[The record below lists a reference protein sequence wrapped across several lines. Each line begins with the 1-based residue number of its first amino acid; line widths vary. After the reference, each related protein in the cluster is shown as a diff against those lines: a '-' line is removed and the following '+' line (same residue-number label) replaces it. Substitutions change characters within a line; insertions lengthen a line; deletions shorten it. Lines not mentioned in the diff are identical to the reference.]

1 MLVVA
6 RMERGMVLNKNEAI
20 RTFFL
25 KHADQL
31 TEEWYESIE
40 DNDPESVYAS
50 TYPEVISVL
59 KEQNNEF
66 HSYIADVFIR
76 SEKEFF
82 DSFETWI
89 VKIAEDGEHARTPIH
104 YIIREFF
111 RVRKQYLTYLNRFVE
126 EHEQEIT
133 QGELDEWNKL
143 IVRVFDITVYK
154 FVEEH
159 HQHSK
164 RLLEAHKELINELSS
179 PVIPLSDHIAILP
192 LVGDIDTARARRIL
206 ENTLTRCAEQQ
217 VSHLYIDISGVV
229 IVDTMVAHQ
238 IFQLIDALKLIG
250 VESTI
255 SGVRPE
261 IAITASHL
269 GLSFEN
275 ISTKSTLANAMA
287 SRMRK

>member
-1 MLVVA
+1 
-6 RMERGMVLNKNEAI
+6 MERGIVLNKNEAL
-20 RTFFL
+20 RMFFL
-25 KHADQL
+25 RHADQL

-50 TYPEVISVL
+50 THPEVISVL
-59 KEQNNEF
+59 KDQNNEF
-66 HSYIADVFIR
+66 HLYIADVFIK

-89 VKIAEDGEHARTPIH
+89 LKIAEDGEHVRTPIH

-111 RVRKQYLTYLNRFVE
+111 RVRKQYLTYLNQFVE
-126 EHEQEIT
+126 EYEQDIT
-133 QGELDEWNKL
+133 QEELDEWNEL

-159 HQHSK
+159 HQHAK

-192 LVGDIDTARARRIL
+192 LVGDIDTARASRIL

-217 VSHLYIDISGVV
+217 VNHLYIDISGVV

-275 ISTKSTLANAMA
+275 ISTESTLANAMA

>member
-1 MLVVA
+1 M
-6 RMERGMVLNKNEAI
+6 
-20 RTFFL
+20 
-25 KHADQL
+25 
-31 TEEWYESIE
+31 
-40 DNDPESVYAS
+40 
-50 TYPEVISVL
+50 
-59 KEQNNEF
+59 
-66 HSYIADVFIR
+66 
-76 SEKEFF
+76 
-82 DSFETWI
+82 
-89 VKIAEDGEHARTPIH
+89 
-104 YIIREFF
+104 
-111 RVRKQYLTYLNRFVE
+111 RKQYLTYLNQFVE
-126 EHEQEIT
+126 EYEQIIT
-133 QGELDEWNKL
+133 QEEIDEWNEL

-159 HQHSK
+159 DQHSK

-217 VSHLYIDISGVV
+217 VNHLYIDISGVV

-287 SRMRK
+287 SRMKR

>member
-1 MLVVA
+1 MIAVA
-6 RMERGMVLNKNEAI
+6 GMERGIVLNKNEAL
-20 RTFFL
+20 RMFFL

-50 TYPEVISVL
+50 THPEVISVL
-59 KEQNNEF
+59 KDQNNEF
-66 HSYIADVFIR
+66 HLYIADVFIK

-89 VKIAEDGEHARTPIH
+89 LKIAEDGEHVRTPIH

-111 RVRKQYLTYLNRFVE
+111 RVRKQYLTYLNQFVE
-126 EHEQEIT
+126 EYEQNIT
-133 QGELDEWNKL
+133 QEEIDEWNEL

-206 ENTLTRCAEQQ
+206 ENTLTRRAEQQ
-217 VSHLYIDISGVV
+217 VNHLYIDISGVV

>member
-1 MLVVA
+1 MIVVA
-6 RMERGMVLNKNEAI
+6 RMERGIVLNKNEAL
-20 RTFFL
+20 RMFFL

-50 TYPEVISVL
+50 THPEVISVL
-59 KEQNNEF
+59 KDQNNEF
-66 HSYIADVFIR
+66 HLYIADVFIKN
-76 SEKEFF
+76 EKEFF

-89 VKIAEDGEHARTPIH
+89 LKIT
-104 YIIREFF
+104 
-111 RVRKQYLTYLNRFVE
+111 E
-126 EHEQEIT
+126 E
-133 QGELDEWNKL
+133 ELDEWNEL

-217 VSHLYIDISGVV
+217 VNHLYIDISGVV

>member
-1 MLVVA
+1 MIVVA
-6 RMERGMVLNKNEAI
+6 GMERGIVLNKNEAL
-20 RTFFL
+20 RMFFL

-50 TYPEVISVL
+50 THPEVISVL
-59 KEQNNEF
+59 KDQNNEF
-66 HSYIADVFIR
+66 HLYIADVFIK

-89 VKIAEDGEHARTPIH
+89 LKIAEDGEHVRTPIH

-111 RVRKQYLTYLNRFVE
+111 RVRKQYLTYLNQFVE
-126 EHEQEIT
+126 EYEQDIT
-133 QGELDEWNKL
+133 QEELDEWNEL
-143 IVRVFDITVYK
+143 IVRVFDIIVYK

-179 PVIPLSDHIAILP
+179 PVIPLSDYIAILP
-192 LVGDIDTARARRIL
+192 LVGDIDAARARRIL

-217 VSHLYIDISGVV
+217 VNHLYIDISGVV

>member
-1 MLVVA
+1 
-6 RMERGMVLNKNEAI
+6 MERGIVLNKNEAL
-20 RTFFL
+20 RMFFL
-25 KHADQL
+25 RHADQL

-50 TYPEVISVL
+50 THPEVISVL
-59 KEQNNEF
+59 KDQNNEF
-66 HSYIADVFIR
+66 HLYIADVFIK

-89 VKIAEDGEHARTPIH
+89 LKIAEDGEHVRTPIH

-111 RVRKQYLTYLNRFVE
+111 RVRKQYLTYLNQFVE
-126 EHEQEIT
+126 EYEQDIT
-133 QGELDEWNKL
+133 QEELDEWNEL

-159 HQHSK
+159 HQHAK

-192 LVGDIDTARARRIL
+192 LVGDIDTARASRIL

-217 VSHLYIDISGVV
+217 VNHLYIDISGVV

>member
-1 MLVVA
+1 MIVVA
-6 RMERGMVLNKNEAI
+6 RMERGIVLNKNEAL
-20 RTFFL
+20 RMFFL

-50 TYPEVISVL
+50 THPEVISVL
-59 KEQNNEF
+59 KDQNNEF
-66 HSYIADVFIR
+66 HLYIADVFIKN
-76 SEKEFF
+76 EKEFF

-89 VKIAEDGEHARTPIH
+89 LKIAEDGEHVRTPIH

-111 RVRKQYLTYLNRFVE
+111 RVRKQYLTYLNQFVE
-126 EHEQEIT
+126 ECEQDIT
-133 QGELDEWNKL
+133 QEELDEWNEL

-217 VSHLYIDISGVV
+217 VNHLYIDISGVV

-250 VESTI
+250 VEST
-255 SGVRPE
+255 
-261 IAITASHL
+261 
-269 GLSFEN
+269 
-275 ISTKSTLANAMA
+275 
-287 SRMRK
+287 

>member
-1 MLVVA
+1 MIAVA
-6 RMERGMVLNKNEAI
+6 GMERGIVLNKNEAL
-20 RTFFL
+20 RMFFL

-50 TYPEVISVL
+50 THPEVISVL
-59 KEQNNEF
+59 KDQNNEF
-66 HSYIADVFIR
+66 HLYIADVFIK

-89 VKIAEDGEHARTPIH
+89 LKIAEDGEHVRTPIH

-111 RVRKQYLTYLNRFVE
+111 RVRKQYLTYLNQFVE
-126 EHEQEIT
+126 EYEQDIT
-133 QGELDEWNKL
+133 QEELDEWNEL

-159 HQHSK
+159 HQHAK

-192 LVGDIDTARARRIL
+192 LVGDIDTARASRIL

-217 VSHLYIDISGVV
+217 VNHLYIDISGVV

>member
-1 MLVVA
+1 MIAVA
-6 RMERGMVLNKNEAI
+6 GMERGIVLNKNEAL
-20 RTFFL
+20 RMFFL
-25 KHADQL
+25 RHADQL

-50 TYPEVISVL
+50 THPEVISVL
-59 KEQNNEF
+59 KDQNNEF
-66 HSYIADVFIR
+66 HLYIADVFIK

-89 VKIAEDGEHARTPIH
+89 LKIAEDGEHVRTPIH

-111 RVRKQYLTYLNRFVE
+111 RVRKQYLTYLNQFVE
-126 EHEQEIT
+126 EYEQDIT
-133 QGELDEWNKL
+133 QEELDEWNEL

-159 HQHSK
+159 HQHAK

-192 LVGDIDTARARRIL
+192 LVGDIDTARASRIL

-217 VSHLYIDISGVV
+217 VNHLYIDISGVV

>member
-1 MLVVA
+1 MIVVA
-6 RMERGMVLNKNEAI
+6 RMERGIVLNKNEAL
-20 RTFFL
+20 RMFFL

-50 TYPEVISVL
+50 THPEVISVL
-59 KEQNNEF
+59 KDQNNEF
-66 HSYIADVFIR
+66 HLYIADVFIKN
-76 SEKEFF
+76 EKEFF

-89 VKIAEDGEHARTPIH
+89 LKIAEDGEHVRTPIH

-111 RVRKQYLTYLNRFVE
+111 RVRKQYLTYLNQFVE
-126 EHEQEIT
+126 EC
-133 QGELDEWNKL
+133 
-143 IVRVFDITVYK
+143 
-154 FVEEH
+154 

-206 ENTLTRCAEQQ
+206 ENTLTCCAEQQ
-217 VSHLYIDISGVV
+217 VNHLYIDISGVV